1 MNIDRWMTLL
11 QFSDGLF
18 PAGAYAHS
26 FGLEWYVQASRV
38 NDAQALEELV
48 ESCLVGS
55 TAPMDAVALSC
66 ASRAAR
72 LDDLE
77 TCLRLDATLDA
88 LKPAE
93 ELRGASR
100 QMGRQT
106 LRVAGSL
113 IDHPALRRY
122 AAMVQ
127 EERTSGNHVVALGMV
142 SAALDWVPR
151 ETVGAYLYCFCATLV
166 NSALRL
172 FPLGQLAGQRVL
184 WNMQPLFGRLAEEAL
199 QKREEDI
206 RGFAPAMEIA
216 AMRHAGLEARLF
228 RS

>member
-1 MNIDRWMTLL
+1 MNTGRWTTLL

-38 NDAQALEELV
+38 NSAAALEALV
-48 ESCLVGS
+48 RSCLIGS
-55 TAPMDAVALSC
+55 TAPMDAVALCC
-66 ASRAAR
+66 AHRAAR
-72 LDDLE
+72 VGDLD

-88 LKPAE
+88 MKPAE

-106 LRVAGSL
+106 LRVASSL
-113 IDHPALRRY
+113 IDNATLLRY
-122 AAMVQ
+122 AGMVQ
-127 EERTSGNHVVALGMV
+127 EERTSGNHAVALGLV
-142 SAALDWVPR
+142 AAALDW
-151 ETVGAYLYCFCATLV
+151 ETCETIAAYLYCFCAALV
-166 NSALRL
+166 NAALRL

-184 WNMQPLFGRLAEEAL
+184 WNLQPLFGRLAGEML
-199 QKREEDI
+199 QKKEEDI

-216 AMRHAGLEARLF
+216 AMRHARLEARLF